1 MKKNYLFG
9 MLALAAMTMVGC
21 SNDEVVNDYSQDN
34 AIQFGTYVGRGASS
48 RAHVIDTKTLGTEGF
63 GVFAYYTN
71 TDDFDASKH
80 DPNFMYDQKVTA
92 SSNNWVEETTDNS
105 GSVTPGYYTEWTYDP
120 IKYWP
125 NNVND
130 KVSFFAYA
138 PHSTTTNSNVTV
150 ANADGKAGY
159 PIVTFEVEHEDV
171 TKQSDLLWAAPVLN
185 LSKNNSENPIDVD
198 DKVKF
203 VFKHAL
209 SRIAFEVQ
217 TMIDKVNPDK
227 DGDVDSD
234 TDNGLALDQYTK
246 VVVKQVTLSGNFYTG
261 GIMTWDTSGK
271 AAVTGTSPTA
281 TTFTLSSA
289 NFNDPETI
297 NWGSKTP
304 QYSMLGQSVDE
315 TEEQL
320 NAEDSY
326 IMVVPQNF
334 STEDLTINIKY
345 DVVTQ
350 DDALASGY
358 SKVEND
364 IKTTFSGVNFLPN
377 KAYKFSLHLG
387 LTTVKLTASV
397 DGWEEG
403 TDYSVNLPINTI
415 GTDNSSEGVEE
426 GTGTASNN

>member
-63 GVFAYYTN
+63 GVFAYYTKQDN
-71 TDDFDASKH
+71 FDASKH

-92 SSNNWVEETTDNS
+92 SSDNWVKETTDNS
-105 GSVTPGYYTEWTYDP
+105 GSVVTPGYYTEWTYAP

-125 NNVND
+125 NNVDD

-150 ANADGKAGY
+150 ADANGNAGY
-159 PIVTFEVEHEDV
+159 PSVTFEVVDEDV

-185 LSKNNSENPIDVD
+185 LSKNSDNPIDVD

-227 DGDVDSD
+227 DGDIDSD
-234 TDNGLALDQYTK
+234 TDNGLALDQSTK
-246 VVVKQVTLSGNFYTG
+246 VVVKQVTLSGDFYTG
-261 GIMTWDTSGK
+261 GRMTWDASGK

-281 TTFTLSSA
+281 TTFTLSSSA

-297 NWGSKTP
+297 NWGLKTP
-304 QYSMLGQSVDE
+304 QYSELGQSVDG

-326 IMVVPQNF
+326 IMVVPQDF
-334 STEDLTINIKY
+334 SEEELTINIKY

-350 DDALASGY
+350 DEALASGY
-358 SKVEND
+358 SLVEND
-364 IKTTFSGVNFLPN
+364 ITTTFSGVKFEPN

-415 GTDNSSEGVEE
+415 GTENSSAGVEN
-426 GTGTASNN
+426 GTGK

>member
-48 RAHVIDTKTLGTEGF
+48 RAADITTANLGEKGF
-63 GVFAYYTN
+63 GVFAYYTGQDVFN
-71 TDDFDASKH
+71 AESH
-80 DPNFMYDQKVTA
+80 DPDFMYNQKVVNT
-92 SSNNWVEETTDNS
+92 STWNDTDKAYA
-105 GSVTPGYYTEWTYDP
+105 GDWTYDP

-159 PIVTFEVEHEDV
+159 PSVTFTVVNNIKE
-171 TKQSDLLWAAPVLN
+171 QSDLLWAAPVLN
-185 LSKNNSENPIDVD
+185 LSKNSENPIDVD

-227 DGDVDSD
+227 DGDIDSD
-234 TDNGLALDQYTK
+234 TDNGLALDQSTK

-261 GIMTWDTSGK
+261 GTMTWDASGK

-281 TTFTLSSA
+281 TTFTLSPSA
-289 NFNDPETI
+289 NFYDPETI
-297 NWGSKTP
+297 NWGLKTP
-304 QYSMLGQSVDE
+304 QYSKLGQSVDG

-320 NAEDSY
+320 NKEDSY
-326 IMVVPQNF
+326 IMVVPQDF
-334 STEDLTINIKY
+334 SKDDLTINIKY
-345 DVVTQ
+345 DVVTE
-350 DDALASGY
+350 DAALASGY
-358 SKVEND
+358 SEVNND
-364 IKTTFSGVNFLPN
+364 ITTTFSGVNFEPN

-397 DGWEEG
+397 DGWETG

-415 GTDNSSEGVEE
+415 GTDNNSTGVEE
-426 GTGTASNN
+426 ETGTASNN

>member
-34 AIQFGTYVGRGASS
+34 SIQFGTYVGRGASS

-227 DGDVDSD
+227 DGAVDSE
-234 TDNGLALDQYTK
+234 TDNGLALDENTI
-246 VVVKQVTLSGNFYTG
+246 VVVKEVTLSGNFYTG
-261 GIMTWDTSGK
+261 GTMTWNTSGQ
-271 AAVTGTSPTA
+271 ATVTGTTPTTP
-281 TTFTLSSA
+281 TTTNFILDTDNFASTVTDSWGGYNYEGQLA
-289 NFNDPETI
+289 NEVE
-297 NWGSKTP
+297 K
-304 QYSMLGQSVDE
+304 
-315 TEEQL
+315 QL
-320 NAEDSY
+320 NKEDSY

-334 STEDLTINIKY
+334 STEYLTINIVY
-345 DVVTQ
+345 DVVTK
-350 DDALASGY
+350 DNALASGY

-364 IKTTFSGVNFLPN
+364 ITTKFSGVNFEPN

-397 DGWEEG
+397 DGWEEEG
-403 TDYSVNLPINTI
+403 LDYSVNLPINTI
-415 GTDNSSEGVEE
+415 GTDNNSTGVEE
-426 GTGTASNN
+426 GTGTASSN